1 MAILSNAADSSTQNL
16 TTIAA
21 AINEEHALAE
31 QYASM
36 AIHRARRAGE
46 LLNQAKAQ
54 VPHGQW
60 LPWLASH
67 CPKISTRRAQ
77 EYMRVVREWPTIQ
90 AKYADSAHLTIDAV
104 LTILAE
110 PKMQSLPLS
119 EPIESERQAIQ
130 EAPPPDQLPAPSP
143 EKQDQLFSSLLV
155 EEINLAHRLSRTKA
169 EEAKRHMLEL
179 GGMLIKL
186 KASMS
191 AEQWDAWIIEQQ
203 QGGIISGYDAR
214 KAISLAEETSR
225 AAKDLTERLKTFRLC
240 EHRESLLMALAT
252 PEQAREVRQ
261 HWLVEESDYAQE
273 WVDRTVKELR
283 ADQDMPNWLKSD
295 SLTRALERAER
306 AKRKVEGRSLELTDT
321 ETHALWE
328 QAKAMLAAT
337 EGSAL

>member
-1 MAILSNAADSSTQNL
+1 MNILPNVADSSTQNL

-60 LPWLASH
+60 LPWLAAH

-90 AKYADSAHLTIDAV
+90 AKYAESAHLTIDAV

-110 PKMQSLPLS
+110 SKPQSLPLS

-130 EAPPPDQLPAPSP
+130 EAPPP
-143 EKQDQLFSSLLV
+143 DQLFSSLLV

-179 GGMLIKL
+179 GWMLIKL
-186 KASMS
+186 KASIS

-203 QGGIISGYDAR
+203 QGGIISEYDAR
-214 KAISLAEETSR
+214 EAISLAEETSR
-225 AAKDLTERLKTFRLC
+225 AAKDLTERLKAFRLC

-328 QAKAMLAAT
+328 QAKAMLATT
-337 EGSAL
+337 EGSAAL